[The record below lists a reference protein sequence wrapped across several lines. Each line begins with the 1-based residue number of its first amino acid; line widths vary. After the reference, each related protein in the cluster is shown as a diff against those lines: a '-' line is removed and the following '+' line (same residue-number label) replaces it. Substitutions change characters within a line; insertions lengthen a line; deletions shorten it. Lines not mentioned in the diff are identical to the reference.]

1 MSDTT
6 DHESNDKEERNKND
20 EQARKVKLDE
30 EEKDENVE
38 GVEGTLYD
46 RFSVVIQR
54 VWECSIF
61 FYLVV
66 ASQFDYFYGERVIL
80 TFISV

>member
-38 GVEGTLYD
+38 EVEGTLYD
-46 RFSVVIQR
+46 RQIFCSHSASVGMLNIFLPCCCFSVR
-54 VWECSIF
+54 LLLRRKG
-61 FYLVV
+61 Y
-66 ASQFDYFYGERVIL
+66 FDL
-80 TFISV
+80 H